1 MEENKE
7 LVEVEETST
16 NEEVE
21 QVEAKWAFAK
31 KWLIFCGVL
40 LLILIALGITLYFV
54 KTGQDLWG
62 QEEPELN
69 SLINL
74 LK

>member
-7 LVEVEETST
+7 LVEVEETET

-62 QEEPELN
+62 QEEPKLN

>member
-7 LVEVEETST
+7 LVEVEETEA
-16 NEEVE
+16 NEEVG